1 MDDDDKKPEDAAAE
15 PARDVG
21 QDKGAQLREVSEDE
35 LKRIVDAHQT
45 YFETSGIEGE
55 KADLSRANLG
65 MADLQRAFLTNA
77 DLQGA
82 NLCGASL
89 EGAFLGGANFKG
101 ANLQGTF
108 LTGADLHRADLSDA
122 DLQSANLSGANLQ
135 EADLS
140 RASLQKAELSD
151 TNLQGANLM
160 FADLQGADLIRTDL
174 QKADLSE
181 AKLQGAT
188 LDGANLEMAE
198 LRCANLQEAHL
209 DDANLQGANLRG
221 ANFRQAYL
229 PNTTFEKRVASKDA
243 KGREPEVELT
253 AADLTGADLSDA
265 DLSDAKLSG
274 VTGLLAHKLA
284 GANLS
289 NAKLPEDIAAFDG
302 LARVEETSRIAR
314 PIFIGILVGCVY
326 SWLTIATTT
335 DARLL
340 TNSASSPLPI
350 IGTEIP
356 IAGFYWVAPILLLGV
371 YVYLHLYLQRL
382 WEGLAD
388 LPAVFPDGKPLNK
401 KVYPWLLSGLVR
413 AHFKLLK
420 DERTLL
426 SRLENGAVIFLAWWT
441 VPTTVLV
448 FWGRYLPRHEW
459 FGTGLHI
466 VLLIVSIGSAIL
478 LHGHA
483 AATLRRDVTAF
494 RWRRPWSDR
503 RTRQAAVALGLGAA
517 FALVSLGA
525 IEGEARW
532 TPTGVAL
539 GAPATWVPAAFDLAG
554 YRTNANLRD
563 ADVSTK
569 PATWTGLA
577 NLVTEKWDQSVREK
591 ARAELAQV
599 KGAPLWGTNLRDADA
614 VGAFLAKA
622 DLTLADLQRIFLT
635 NANLQGADLWGA
647 NLQGAFLYQADFKG
661 ARLEGTDFTNARGL
675 TQDQLEGACGND
687 ETRLPD
693 YLADYRMKPC
703 PAPAQSPSN

>member
-1 MDDDDKKPEDAAAE
+1 MDDDGKGPEDEAAE
-15 PARDVG
+15 PARD
-21 QDKGAQLREVSEDE
+21 GAQEKGDELRKVSEEE
-35 LKRIVDAHQT
+35 LKRILADHQMWV
-45 YFETSGIEGE
+45 ETDGKEGE
-55 KADLSRANLG
+55 HADLSGTDLQEANLRGANLHEANLQNANLQDANLG
-65 MADLQRAFLTNA
+65 T
-77 DLQGA
+77 A
-82 NLCGASL
+82 NLL
-89 EGAFLGGANFKG
+89 RVNLREANLRS
-101 ANLQGTF
+101 ANLQG
-108 LTGADLHRADLSDA
+108 AY
-122 DLQSANLSGANLQ
+122 LSG
-135 EADLS
+135 
-140 RASLQKAELSD
+140 
-151 TNLQGANLM
+151 
-160 FADLQGADLIRTDL
+160 
-174 QKADLSE
+174 
-181 AKLQGAT
+181 
-188 LDGANLEMAE
+188 
-198 LRCANLQEAHL
+198 
-209 DDANLQGANLRG
+209 ANLQGANLASAYLEEAILTLANLQRASLIESNLQGAVLVEAELQG
-221 ANFRQAYL
+221 ANLQSAKLQGAQLRLANLQDTDL
-229 PNTTFEKRVASKDA
+229 TQTTFEGSIAAED
-243 KGREPEVELT
+243 EL
-253 AADLTGADLSDA
+253 AGDLKSADLTGADFHNA
-265 DLSDAKLSG
+265 DLSDARLSD
-274 VTGLLAHKLA
+274 VTGLLADKLA
-284 GANLS
+284 GADLS
-289 NAKLPEDIAAFDG
+289 NAKLPKDIAAFDG
-302 LARVEETSRIAR
+302 LARVEEISRIAR
-314 PIFIGILVGCVY
+314 PVFIGLLAGCVY

-356 IAGFYWVAPILLLGV
+356 IVGFYWVAPILLIGV
-371 YVYLHLYLQRL
+371 YLYLHLYLHRL

-413 AHFKLLK
+413 AHFKRLQG
-420 DERTLL
+420 ERTLL

-448 FWGRYLPRHEW
+448 FWLRYLPRHEW
-459 FGTGLHI
+459 IGTGLHI
-466 VLLIVSIGSAIL
+466 ALLILSIGSAIL
-478 LHGHA
+478 LHRHA
-483 AATLRRDVTAF
+483 AATLRRDVTVF

-503 RTRQAAVALGLGAA
+503 RTRQAAVALGLGVV
-517 FALVSLGA
+517 FGLVSLGA

-539 GAPATWVPAAFDLAG
+539 GGPATWVPAAFDLAG

-577 NLVTEKWDQSVREK
+577 NLFTEKSDQSVREK

-599 KGAPLWGTNLRDADA
+599 KGAPLKGTSLRDADA

-661 ARLEGTDFTNARGL
+661 ARLEGADLTNARGL
-675 TQDQLEGACGND
+675 TPDQFEGACGND

-693 YLADYRMKPC
+693 YLADYQMKPC